1 MRVLIFLLIGFN
13 LNAQLSNNKIKKW
26 ISSQDNL
33 KSAYVS
39 IAIKP
44 LQKDRKIKGVNIN
57 KYMTPASNLK
67 LLTVLASIKSGDSI
81 NSLKYKF
88 VSDTLHI
95 SPTGYPL
102 LEHPLYADQELTNLL
117 SSANVIVYHNSPNQI
132 EKYGPAWAWDDIIED
147 FSPERNSFPVYGNVI
162 MVTKSENG
170 KLKVKPDIFDVNL
183 DSTLNVSHIRKEHK
197 NQFTIN
203 PLKINLKD
211 TLLIPYI
218 VSDETIQSLIKFISG
233 KDIMIEKNEI
243 INPKILYSQMPDKI
257 YQAILKDSDNLI
269 SESLLANVGYIFTDT
284 ISVNNGIDKT
294 LEKLSPEIQ
303 NNVEWFDGSGLSR
316 YNMIKPKALISILKE
331 IYNSWGLKKIKEI
344 FPNNY
349 IIQDK
354 EDFVWGKTG
363 TLKNNHNYSGFIKTK
378 KGRYYIFSIMINHFT
393 SELADVEKSIA
404 DFLVYLNQNGRI
416 K

>member
-88 VSDTLHI
+88 VSDTLNI

-170 KLKVKPDIFDVNL
+170 KIKVKPDIFDVSL
-183 DSTLNVSHIRKEHK
+183 DSTFNESHARKENK
-197 NQFTIN
+197 NFFTIN
-203 PLKINLKD
+203 PLKIKLND
-211 TLLIPYI
+211 TILIPYI
-218 VSDETIQSLIKFISG
+218 VSDETIHSLIKHIT
-233 KDIMIEKNEI
+233 EKEVINESSEI
-243 INPKILYSQMPDKI
+243 INSKKLYSKIPEKI
-257 YQAILKDSDNLI
+257 YQAILKKSDNLI
-269 SESLLANVGYIFTDT
+269 AESLLANVGYTYTDT
-284 ISVNNGIDKT
+284 ISVDNGIDKT
-294 LEKLSPEIQ
+294 LEKLRPEIQ
-303 NNVEWFDGSGLSR
+303 NGVEWFDGSGLSR
-316 YNMIKPKALISILKE
+316 YNMIQSKSIIYVLNE
-331 IYNSWGLKKIKEI
+331 IYNYWGLERIKEN

-349 IIQDK
+349 IIEGEK
-354 EDFVWGKTG
+354 DFVWGKTG
-363 TLKNNHNYSGFIKTK
+363 TLKNNHNYSGFIKNK
-378 KGRYYIFSIMINHFT
+378 KGKYYIFSIMINHFN
-393 SELADVEKSIA
+393 SDLLDIKQSIL
-404 DFLVYLNQNGRI
+404 DFLLYVNKNG
-416 K
+416 

>member
-33 KSAYVS
+33 KNAYVS

-81 NSLKYKF
+81 NSLKYKY
-88 VSDTLHI
+88 VMDTLHI

-102 LEHPLYADQELTNLL
+102 LEHPLYGDEELTNLL
-117 SSANVIVYHNSPNQI
+117 KLANVIVHHKVPNKLS
-132 EKYGPAWAWDDIIED
+132 KYGPAWAWDDFLEY

-183 DSTLNVSHIRKEHK
+183 DSTFNQSHIRQENK
-197 NQFTIN
+197 NIFTIN
-203 PLKINLKD
+203 PLKIELKD
-211 TLLIPYI
+211 TLFIPYI
-218 VSDETIQSLIKFISG
+218 VSEETTNSLIKFITG
-233 KDIMIEKNEI
+233 KKVITKSSEI
-243 INPKILYSQMPDKI
+243 INPKILYSKIPEKI
-257 YQAILKDSDNLI
+257 YQAILKKSDNLI
-269 SESLLANVGYIFTDT
+269 SESLLANVGYIYTDT
-284 ISVNNGIDKT
+284 VSVDNGIDKT
-294 LEKLSPEIQ
+294 LEKLGPEIQ
-303 NNVEWFDGSGLSR
+303 NGVEWFDGSGLSR
-316 YNMIKPKALISILKE
+316 YNMVKPKTIIYILNE
-331 IYNSWGLKKIKEI
+331 IYNYWGLERIKEN

-349 IIQDK
+349 IIEDK
-354 EDFVWGKTG
+354 ENFVWGKTG
-363 TLKNNHNYSGFIKTK
+363 TLKNNHNYSGFITNK
-378 KGRYYIFSIMINHFT
+378 KGKYYIFSIMINHFN
-393 SELADVEKSIA
+393 SELSDISQSIV
-404 DFLVYLNQNGRI
+404 DFLLYVNKNG
-416 K
+416 

>member
-117 SSANVIVYHNSPNQI
+117 SSANVIVYHNTPNQI

>member
-33 KSAYVS
+33 KNAYVS

-117 SSANVIVYHNSPNQI
+117 SSADVIVYHNSPNQI

-162 MVTKSENG
+162 MITKSENG
-170 KLKVKPDIFDVNL
+170 KLKVKPDIFDINI
-183 DSTLNVSHIRKEHK
+183 DSTFNQSHIRKENK
-197 NQFTIN
+197 NLFTIN
-203 PLKINLKD
+203 PLKIKSHD
-211 TLLIPYI
+211 TIFIPYI
-218 VSDETIQSLIKFISG
+218 VSDQTTNSLIKHITKKEVITESS
-233 KDIMIEKNEI
+233 EI
-243 INPKILYSQMPDKI
+243 INSKKLYSKIPEKI
-257 YQAILKDSDNLI
+257 YQGILKKSDNLI
-269 SESLLANVGYIFTDT
+269 SESLLANVGYIYTDT
-284 ISVNNGIDKT
+284 ISVDNGIDKT
-294 LEKLSPEIQ
+294 LENLSQEIQ
-303 NNVEWFDGSGLSR
+303 NGVEWFDGSGLSR
-316 YNMIKPKALISILKE
+316 YNMVKPKTIIYILSE
-331 IYNSWGLKKIKEI
+331 IYNYWGLERIKEN

-349 IIQDK
+349 IIEDK

-363 TLKNNHNYSGFIKTK
+363 TLKNNHNYSGFIRNK
-378 KGRYYIFSIMINHFT
+378 KGKYYIFSIMINHFN
-393 SELADVEKSIA
+393 SELSDISQSIV
-404 DFLVYLNQNGRI
+404 DFLLYVNKNG
-416 K
+416 